1 MPRTAGTAVDGG
13 VGTAADWFHC
23 FGCRFFG
30 KRIGGPVNSALE
42 SPCSDASIP
51 PKITPF
57 GPVVA
62 EI

>member
-13 VGTAADWFHC
+13 VGTAANWFHC
-23 FGCRFFG
+23 FGCCFFG
-30 KRIGGPVNSALE
+30 KHIGLVKSALE
-42 SPCSDASIP
+42 SPRSGASIP
-51 PKITPF
+51 PRITQF

>member
-23 FGCRFFG
+23 FGCCLFG
-30 KRIGGPVNSALE
+30 KHIGGWANGALE
-42 SPCSDASIP
+42 RPCFGASIP
-51 PKITPF
+51 PKITQF

>member
-23 FGCRFFG
+23 FGCCFFG
-30 KRIGGPVNSALE
+30 KYIGCPVKSALE
-42 SPCSDASIP
+42 SPRFGASIP
-51 PKITPF
+51 LKITQF